1 MRRLDFPARCDFL
14 TGSGSE
20 KGSVKIGA
28 SVVNVAW
35 MTAQLGGYWRF
46 RRALGRVQP
55 TQETLLMGYLQKNAA
70 TEFGRRHGFATIRS
84 VREYQE
90 RVPLSTYE
98 DYIDSIQRLRSGAG
112 GILTAAR
119 VNCLEPTSGSTQAAK
134 LIPYTRDLQSEFGR
148 AIAPWM
154 FDLALS
160 APANLGGPAY
170 WSITPAMTQPV
181 SSEGDD
187 ANGTAVGFEADS
199 AYLGGWLGWLAN
211 LTLVDCNDLRHI
223 QDVEDFRRRTLVRLL
238 SEGDLRL
245 ISVWHPTFLTLLL
258 DTLVAS
264 WGELVDD
271 VSRGLP
277 PAGAVRASRAN
288 PARAR
293 QLARADPSRPA
304 SIWPRLTLVSCWG
317 DGHAATLI
325 PDLQIRLPEVRVQ
338 PKGLIATEAF
348 VSLPFAGR
356 HPLAICS
363 HFFEFIDD
371 RKHARTA
378 WELAEGESYSVVVT
392 TSGGLYRYQLRDR
405 ITVDGFVGMT
415 PSIRFLG
422 KEDSVSDLCGEKLSE
437 EWVARV
443 LSRLLPVLAPRT
455 TFALLAPE
463 TEGGTPQYVLYIA
476 SDEVPAPALGE
487 TLEGE
492 LALNPNY
499 AHCVRLG
506 QLRSVAVARVD
517 AAAAG
522 RYLERLRQGGRRLGN
537 IKPTA
542 LSTLTGWR
550 GWFGMDVRPAR
561 DA

>member
-1 MRRLDFPARCDFL
+1 M
-14 TGSGSE
+14 
-20 KGSVKIGA
+20 KIGA
-28 SVVNVAW
+28 PVVYTAW
-35 MTAQLGGYWRF
+35 LATQSIGYWRF
-46 RRALGRVQP
+46 RRALERVQP
-55 TQETLLMGYLQKNAA
+55 TQEGLLMSYLRKNAQ
-70 TEFGRRHGFATIRS
+70 TEFGRRHGFAAIRS

-90 RVPLSTYE
+90 RVPLSTYD
-98 DYIDSIQRLRSGAG
+98 DYTDSIQRLRSGAD

-119 VNCLEPTSGSTQAAK
+119 VHCLEPTSGSTQAAK

-154 FDLALS
+154 FDLAL
-160 APANLGGPAY
+160 ATPGILGGPAY

-181 SSEGDD
+181 GGEGDV
-187 ANGTAVGFEADS
+187 AVGFESDS

-211 LTLVDCNDLRHI
+211 RTLVDCNDLRYVE
-223 QDVEDFRRRTLVRLL
+223 DVEEFRRRTLVRLL

-258 DTLVAS
+258 DTLAES
-264 WGELVDD
+264 WSDLLDD
-271 VSRGLP
+271 VSQGLP
-277 PAGAVRASRAN
+277 AAGAVRASRAN

-293 QLARADPSRPA
+293 QLLRADPARPA
-304 SIWPRLTLVSCWG
+304 SIWPHLALVSCWG

-325 PDLQIRLPEVRVQ
+325 RDLQTRLPGVRIQ

-363 HFFEFIDD
+363 HFFEFIDE
-371 RKHARTA
+371 RHHARPA
-378 WELAEGESYSVVVT
+378 WELAEGESYGVVVT
-392 TSGGLYRYQLRDR
+392 TGGGLYRYQLRDR
-405 ITVDGFVGMT
+405 ITVEGFVGTT
-415 PSIRFLG
+415 PSVRFLG

-443 LSRLLPVLAPRT
+443 LSRLLPVLAPRM

-476 SDEVPAPALGE
+476 SDEAPAPTLGE
-487 TLEGE
+487 TLEAE

-506 QLRSVAVARVD
+506 QLRSAAVARVD

-522 RYLERLRQGGRRLGN
+522 RYLERLRQSGRRLGN
-537 IKPTA
+537 IKPAA

-550 GWFGMDVRPAR
+550 GWFGMFPM
-561 DA
+561 